1 MSPRGGEGGP
11 AGAQELGYF
20 CNSNRAHLQPAAEEV
35 KLWARGWNVG
45 GQEAGGAAVSP
56 LLAAWRAPA
65 VPFGEGGATH
75 SKVHGWGG
83 PGPGGG

>member
-1 MSPRGGEGGP
+1 MSLRGGGGP
-11 AGAQELGYF
+11 AGAQELGCF
-20 CNSNRAHLQPAAEEV
+20 CNRARLQPAAEEV
-35 KLWARGWNVG
+35 KLWARGWNVE

-56 LLAAWRAPA
+56 LLAAWRALA
-65 VPFGEGGATH
+65 VPFGEGGAPH